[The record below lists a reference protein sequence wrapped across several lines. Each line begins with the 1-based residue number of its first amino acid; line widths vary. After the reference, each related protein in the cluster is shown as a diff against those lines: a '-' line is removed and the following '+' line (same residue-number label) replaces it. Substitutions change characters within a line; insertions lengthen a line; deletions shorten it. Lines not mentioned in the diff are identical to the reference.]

1 MGNNDNSG
9 NGNYGG
15 NGPGATPEGLF
26 EELPSDGLLTGN
38 VQGTGIVRT
47 PTVNP
52 WPAWS
57 TEQDPHKGF
66 DRYLPIPTAADMRR
80 RSLFGI
86 PLRSFLTGQEV
97 SDQTLED
104 YISEAISEIE
114 HTLGLF
120 ITPVTFEE
128 RHDYSREMQFYA
140 FGVCKVYHSPI
151 LNVEKYQLTFNNGI
165 GIPGSLPLVDI
176 PLEFI
181 HVQPQDGT
189 VQLVPAQGVTISG
202 FIVSIYSGLGYHAFN
217 SQAISYWP
225 GAVFIKYRAGFE
237 RHKVPALL
245 VSLIENLAAY
255 RFLSSIGFLL
265 FPYNSTSVGIDGT
278 SQSVST
284 PGPLFLQARLNELEK
299 IYTREMEAAKGYY
312 QKRFLIDA
320 LGY

>member
-1 MGNNDNSG
+1 MSNDDNNNSG
-9 NGNYGG
+9 
-15 NGPGATPEGLF
+15 PGQTPLGLF
-26 EELPSDGLLTGN
+26 EDLAADQFVTGN

-47 PTVNP
+47 PTVQP
-52 WPAWS
+52 FPAWS
-57 TEQDPHKGF
+57 THQEVEKGF
-66 DRYLPIPTAADMRR
+66 SRYMPLPTPETMRR

-86 PLRSFLTGQEV
+86 PLRSYLTHEEV
-97 SDQTLED
+97 SDQTLQD
-104 YISEAISEIE
+104 YINEAVSEIE
-114 HTLGLF
+114 HTLDLY

-128 RHDYSREMQFYA
+128 RHDYSREMQFWS
-140 FGVCKVYHSPI
+140 FGVIKTYHSPI

-225 GAVFIKYRAGFE
+225 GAVFLKYRAGFE
-237 RHKVPALL
+237 KHRVPALL

-255 RFLSSIGFLL
+255 RFLSSLGFLL

-284 PGPLFLQARLNELEK
+284 PGPAFLQQRLSELEK

-312 QKRFLIDA
+312 QKRFLIDT